1 MQERHL
7 TRRECLGALAGAA
20 AAVPLSWAAGGAAA
34 STAPAPAAKPMRGAF
49 MILTTPFTDAGE
61 VDWDDLAREVRF
73 VDQAGAHG
81 IVWPQ
86 GSSGVANLTTE
97 ERMRGLEVLAK
108 ANQGRKP
115 ALVLGVQGRTTEE
128 MLEYARRAEAL
139 APDAMIAMPPSA
151 AKSLEEYRQY
161 FRALAQATRRP
172 IFVQTS
178 GGARD
183 LAPTVDL
190 IVELAREHP
199 HLAYVKEESAPLVER
214 MKAELKQRPPLKGV
228 FGASYADG
236 WLYEMRLG
244 LDGVMTGMAMYSD
257 LMARIWELHE
267 RGDAERLRDAY
278 SRFLLMRNINES
290 IPGADLWVMQKRGIF
305 KTTTAR
311 TGGAA
316 AWKPKLLALAP
327 DAIAEIEYRFAALK
341 PYLVTVSPSD

>member
-1 MQERHL
+1 MNQGRL
-7 TRRECLGALAGAA
+7 TRRECLGALAA
-20 AAVPLSWAAGGAAA
+20 AAVFSSRRGAAGAVAPTPGAR
-34 STAPAPAAKPMRGAF
+34 PMRGAF
-49 MILTTPFTDAGE
+49 MILTTPFTGAGE

-73 VDQAGAHG
+73 VDEAGAHG

-86 GSSGVANLTTE
+86 GSSGVANLTKE

-115 ALVLGVQGRTTEE
+115 ALVFGVQGRTTEE

-151 AKSLEEYRQY
+151 ATSLNQYRDY

-172 IFVQTS
+172 IFIQTS
-178 GGARD
+178 GGAKD
-183 LAPTVDL
+183 LPPTVDL
-190 IVELAREHP
+190 IVELAREYP
-199 HLAYVKEESAPLVER
+199 HLAYVKEESAPLVDR

-244 LDGVMTGMAMYSD
+244 LDGVMTGMAMYAD
-257 LMARIWELHE
+257 LMARMWELHE
-267 RGDAERLRDAY
+267 RRDAERLRDAY
-278 SRFLLMRNINES
+278 SRFLLMRNINET
-290 IPGADLWVMQKRGIF
+290 IPGADLYVMQKRGIF

-311 TGGAA
+311 TGGSA
-316 AWKPKLLALAP
+316 AWTPKPLTLSP
-327 DAIAEIEYRFAALK
+327 DAIAEIDYRFAALK
-341 PYLVTVSPSD
+341 PYLSTASASD